1 LEEFATTKKI
11 EFKKLGKVV
20 SKEKGIDIGI
30 EELFGENQGMFIVS
44 ISPTDSSK
52 LEEFATTK
60 KIEFKK
66 LGKVVSKEKG
76 IDIGT
81 HKFDLE
87 ELNNIYFN
95 SIPNILE
102 DNRC

>member
-1 LEEFATTKKI
+1 MRIRVCLSYPFHP
-11 EFKKLGKVV
+11 L
-20 SKEKGIDIGI
+20 
-30 EELFGENQGMFIVS
+30 IVRS
-44 ISPTDSSK
+44 WK
-52 LEEFATTK
+52 NLLRLK